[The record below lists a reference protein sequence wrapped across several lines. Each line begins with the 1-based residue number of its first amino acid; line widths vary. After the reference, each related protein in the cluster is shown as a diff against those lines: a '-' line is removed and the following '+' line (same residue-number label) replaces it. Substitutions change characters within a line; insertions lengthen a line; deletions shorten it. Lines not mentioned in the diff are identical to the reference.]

1 MARELCLELINEE
14 YADLSEKMIKKLGRK
29 RDVPFARGK
38 SEIWATAVV
47 HALGSINFLS
57 DKSFLPY
64 CKLDTLCDHF
74 KTNKSTVGN
83 KAGEIRKLLDLGYYD
98 SEFSTQ
104 HVMENNPFSGLMMT
118 EDGFIVPKDAAPG
131 LFDELDEE
139 FEDEEFEDDF
149 SELQDMLYDR
159 VAIFVK
165 PRKPFLDW
173 IEKIDPKGKLELK
186 PGKFSDGYAYLV
198 NDHFLLDPEYTKDQI
213 VMDNFINIL
222 NDLIFMT
229 DIDPDLFPAEFSYDD
244 FKNWFDCFVSITIF
258 DLDED

>member
-1 MARELCLELINEE
+1 MTRELCLELINEE
-14 YADLSEKMIKKLGRK
+14 YAKLSEKMIKKLGRK

-47 HALGSINFLS
+47 HAIGSINFLY

-64 CKLDTLCDHF
+64 SDLGTLCGYF
-74 KTNKSTVGN
+74 NTNKSTVGN

-98 SEFSTQ
+98 NEFSTQ
-104 HVMENNPFSGLMMT
+104 YVMGNNPFDGLAMT
-118 EDGFIVPKDAAPG
+118 EEGFIVPKDEQAS
-131 LFDELDEE
+131 LFDDLDEE
-139 FEDEEFEDDF
+139 FFEEDDF
-149 SELQDMLYDR
+149 SEFEDELLNR
-159 VAIFVK
+159 IVIFIK
-165 PRKPFLDW
+165 PKKPYLEW
-173 IEKIDPKGKLELK
+173 INKVDPEVKLELK
-186 PGKFSDGYAYLV
+186 PGKLSDGFAYLV
-198 NDHFLLDPEYTKDQI
+198 HDHFLLDPEYTKEQI
-213 VMDNFINIL
+213 VRDNFINIL